1 MRIIIYFNMTPAE
14 FFAPTALKDTEYGR
28 LCERLYGLSDE
39 QLRKVNAFLDIIE

>member
-1 MRIIIYFNMTPAE
+1 MRIIVYFNITPAE
-14 FFAPTALKDTEYGR
+14 FFAPTALKYTEYAK